1 MLPLKVISVSEVAS
15 VKSFYC
21 SCLVY
26 FISGLLSKF
35 KLIAILIASNIGI
48 FVNKLVTSIEIKTLS
63 VTLTDLISSINVN
76 LFLWS
81 I

>member
-15 VKSFYC
+15 VKSFYS

-35 KLIAILIASNIGI
+35 KLIAILIASNIEI